1 MVYIQIQEYTISN
14 SSSKIE
20 IEIINYT
27 INSNAVARVNFLDA
41 EGKAISNV
49 IVYIDGEEF
58 NTQWN
63 TDADLIQIILN
74 KLELTPASSNVI

>member
-1 MVYIQIQEYTISN
+1 MVYIPIQEYTISK

-41 EGKAISNV
+41 DDKTISSV

-63 TDADLIQIILN
+63 TDEDLVNIVLA
-74 KLELTPASSNVI
+74 KLGLTPASSNVN

>member
-1 MVYIQIQEYTISN
+1 MAIIDIQEYTISN

-27 INSNAVARVNFLDA
+27 INSNAVARVNFLDG
-41 EGKAISNV
+41 EGKVISNV
-49 IVYIDGEEF
+49 MVWIDGEEF

-63 TDADLIQIILN
+63 TDEDLVNIVLA
-74 KLELTPASSNVI
+74 KLGLTRAPTV

>member
-1 MVYIQIQEYTISN
+1 MAIIDIEQFTISK

-41 EGKAISNV
+41 DDKTISSV
-49 IVYIDGEEF
+49 IVYIDGDEF
-58 NTQWN
+58 NIQWN
-63 TDADLIQIILN
+63 TDEDLVNIVLA
-74 KLELTPASSNVI
+74 KLGLTRAP